1 MVTGISTD
9 PQHQTLVW
17 VIERNNMTQI
27 TPKILPPKVFNLKGW
42 IQLIDEEQ
50 LKVHFEAGLIG
61 AGFNVLDYSSHQFPL
76 NGFTAFWLLAE
87 SHLALH
93 TFTESGWCYV
103 ELTSCNAE
111 KATAFRALISDLSV
125 DVNWEKEALEVSSA
139 DGH

>member
-1 MVTGISTD
+1 
-9 PQHQTLVW
+9 
-17 VIERNNMTQI
+17 MTQI

-42 IQLIDEEQ
+42 VQLIDQEQ

-61 AGFNVLDYSSHQFPL
+61 AGFNVLDYSSHQFPF

-93 TFTESGWCYV
+93 TFAESGWCYV

-111 KATAFRALISDLSV
+111 KAIAFRALISDLSFA
-125 DVNWEKEALEVSSA
+125 VNWEQEALEVSSA
-139 DGH
+139 EVY

>member
-1 MVTGISTD
+1 MNDESRYMMNT
-9 PQHQTLVW
+9 
-17 VIERNNMTQI
+17 I

-50 LKVHFEAGLIG
+50 LKLHFEDGLTQ
-61 AGFNVLDYSSHQFPL
+61 AGFNVLDYSFHQFPL

-103 ELTSCNAE
+103 ELTSCNVE
-111 KATAFRALISDLSV
+111 KAEAFKVLISDLAF
-125 DVNWEKEALEVSSA
+125 DVNWENEELEVSSA
-139 DGH
+139 ETH

>member
-1 MVTGISTD
+1 
-9 PQHQTLVW
+9 
-17 VIERNNMTQI
+17 MTQI

-50 LKVHFEAGLIG
+50 LKVHFETGLMD

-103 ELTSCNAE
+103 ELTSCNAN
-111 KATAFRALISDLSV
+111 KAEAFKALISELTFE
-125 DVNWEKEALEVSSA
+125 VNWEKEVLEVSSA
-139 DGH
+139 DGLMKNLKK